1 MTLPIEEVLEGKYE
15 ILEKIGEGGI
25 GSVYKVRHR
34 LLDEIRVIKVLRP
47 QVASKEDH
55 QERFLHEARMAIRL
69 KHPNIAQLHDFSISD
84 EGTAF
89 IVMEYID
96 GIALDALLKA
106 SGPPSLELT
115 LEIASQSLRALDYLH
130 SHELVH
136 RDVSPDNI
144 MLTKSFDG
152 RPRIKLID
160 LGIAKNLAEDSGLTQ
175 TGVFLGKVRYCS
187 PEQFSSAENQTA
199 ELDSRSDLYS
209 FGLLLYELLTGVY
222 PFGGKTFAEL
232 AGCHLFQPPIGFE
245 ESDPEGKVPLA
256 LREVVLKA
264 LEKDPE
270 ARFESA
276 QALSQQLEG
285 FGDSESSLEDELS
298 RTVERTTSAIPH
310 LKEYTRPG
318 STQDRLNAQFGLGTT
333 ASPKRFTAVRDDR
346 TTAAAGSPPAP
357 RAQSGGARTGN
368 KWLWAAGT
376 GAIALL
382 ALGGWWVA
390 SSTGGGTR
398 VADTVAPAGPALE
411 IEQTERFTLPEEEIT
426 DVIPEDMEL
435 LPPPLEGEAPQA
447 EPPSLPREGPP
458 TGPER
463 RPPGDERPLPP
474 PEDPRGGQQ
483 PPPRGAR
490 PPGPGPGPGP
500 GGPPIGRTTEIYQP
514 GVGVVAPVLMRLA
527 ETVYPDGKRPRNEM
541 VVTVAVLVD
550 EHGKVLT
557 ANVTS
562 GGGLRRRF
570 REPAVETAKLSS
582 FRPAMKNGVA
592 GRMWTE
598 IRIVF
603 KAS

>member
-47 QVASKEDH
+47 QVASKEGH

-115 LEIASQSLRALDYLH
+115 LEVANQSLRALAYLH
-130 SHELVH
+130 SHDLVH

-144 MLTKSFDG
+144 LLTTSFDG

-160 LGIAKNLAEDSGLTQ
+160 LGIAKNLAEESGLTQ

-199 ELDSRSDLYS
+199 ELDYRSDLYS

-232 AGCHLFQPPIGFE
+232 AGCHLFQPPIDFD
-245 ESDPEGKVPLA
+245 ESDPEGKVPKE
-256 LREVVLKA
+256 LRSVVLKA

-270 ARFESA
+270 ARYENAEEFSK
-276 QALSQQLEG
+276 QLEG
-285 FGDSESSLEDELS
+285 FGDSESSLEEELS

-310 LKEYTRPG
+310 LKDYTRPG
-318 STQDRLNAQFGLGTT
+318 STQDRLNAQFGLGAT
-333 ASPKRFTAVRDDR
+333 ASSRPFTAADGDK
-346 TTAAAGSPPAP
+346 TTAASGLAARSRGS
-357 RAQSGGARTGN
+357 SGGAFARN
-368 KWLWAAGT
+368 KWLWAAGAGT
-376 GAIALL
+376 VAVL
-382 ALGGWWVA
+382 ALSGLWVA
-390 SSTGGGTR
+390 GSRPDATQ
-398 VADTVAPAGPALE
+398 VADTARPVGPA
-411 IEQTERFTLPEEEIT
+411 IEVQQTERFVLPEREIT
-426 DVIPEDMEL
+426 DIVPEDIEL
-435 LPPPLEGEAPQA
+435 LPLPVEEEAP
-447 EPPSLPREGPP
+447 EPALPASAGETASSGPEQPP
-458 TGPER
+458 TR
-463 RPPGDERPLPP
+463 GDRPLPP
-474 PEDPRGGQQ
+474 EKLRHAQQ
-483 PPPRGAR
+483 PPPRGGR
-490 PPGPGPGPGP
+490 PPGPNP
-500 GGPPIGRTTEIYQP
+500 GGPPIARTTEMYQQ
-514 GVGVVAPVLMRLA
+514 GVGVVAPVLMSLP
-527 ETVYPDGKRPRNEM
+527 ETIYPDGKKPKNEM
-541 VVTVAVLVD
+541 VVIVAVLVD

-557 ANVTS
+557 ANATS
-562 GGGLRRRF
+562 GGGFRRRY
-570 REPAVETAKLSS
+570 RDPAAETAKRSV
-582 FRPAMKNGVA
+582 FRPAMKDGIA

-598 IRIVF
+598 VRIVF
-603 KAS
+603 KAE